1 MTPLLPLLVRYV
13 SSSRCSPKAK
23 SSLTWG
29 ANICTAVAGQKFLI
43 ACEPENKFLPAQAI
57 VGRWIT
63 LSGTEEIAVQWI
75 SVPKTSHDI
84 GWIVI
89 YPAEKKIIFVNS
101 LRFSFHWVNA
111 SSEQVPFGELTILNT
126 GLQSR
131 QGSDSCFSCVNQV
144 KKFVMREITKE
155 ELDLWTRTGG
165 VVEKLENW
173 TAPYRDHLRRYT
185 ESIDIFLTMAGPRHT
200 HFRIFGPF

>member
-1 MTPLLPLLVRYV
+1 MRRKHLHSRSRTKISYSLRTWEQILTSPGHSWSLDNTIRHRGNKCSQNKPRYRLDSDL
-13 SSSRCSPKAK
+13 SS
-23 SSLTWG
+23 G
-29 ANICTAVAGQKFLI
+29 
-43 ACEPENKFLPAQAI
+43 
-57 VGRWIT
+57 
-63 LSGTEEIAVQWI
+63 
-75 SVPKTSHDI
+75 
-84 GWIVI
+84 
-89 YPAEKKIIFVNS
+89 KKIIFVNS

-185 ESIDIFLTMAGPRHT
+185 ETIDIFFTMAGPRHT